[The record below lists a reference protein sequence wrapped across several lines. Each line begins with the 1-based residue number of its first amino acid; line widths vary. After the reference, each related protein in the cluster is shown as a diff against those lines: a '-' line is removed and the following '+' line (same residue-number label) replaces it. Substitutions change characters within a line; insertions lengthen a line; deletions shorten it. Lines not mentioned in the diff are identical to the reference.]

1 MSQVENS
8 FDGSFSESFQEDSV
22 PLRLLTLCSLLID
35 GCDPRRK
42 GQSAQSISQLVMRE
56 YRKKWTNN
64 DAIIRKHDSKSH
76 ETPVPTYI
84 GLKLYATVRS
94 KTLLDKFFHLGVCI
108 SYDRVLDISN
118 SIAFYIL
125 QKYEQNQKVFVPNLL
140 RLELLT
146 IIAKDNIDF
155 NTRST
160 KVSQHFHGIS
170 MTAMQLI

>member
-8 FDGSFSESFQEDSV
+8 FDGSFWESCQEDSV

-42 GQSAQSISQLVMRE
+42 GVSQSAQSISQLVMRE

-64 DAIIRKHDSKSH
+64 DAIIRKHSKSH

-84 GLKLYATVRS
+84 GLKLNATVRP
-94 KTLLDKFFHLGVCI
+94 KTLLDKFFHLGICI

-118 SIAFYIL
+118 SIAFSML
-125 QKYEQNQKVFVPNLL
+125 QKYEQNQKVFVPNLR

-155 NTRST
+155 N
-160 KVSQHFHGIS
+160 
-170 MTAMQLI
+170 